1 MMMMS
6 LSGSKNRFSTK
17 LPQMLTTSSVC
28 AAAFADNAFAGTDA
42 EELKNFLIGFWNFRT
57 GDVTSILLYTVA
69 PIALP
74 YLIFSK
80 VREREETSFFYLPPA
95 LFRDGIVF
103 ASLFFSHSI
112 DRASLTRTARLFLPG
127 HLPLT
132 VRGTKDGETDGNI
145 RRRRMDRV
153 YDQRWLDVKELTL
166 VQVNVFVKAAEKGA
180 LDDELVGEFV
190 KQQQLNEK
198 WKQSTINVE
207 DTRAAAATRRARAQ
221 AIIEAREE
229 REKQESS

>member
-1 MMMMS
+1 
-6 LSGSKNRFSTK
+6 
-17 LPQMLTTSSVC
+17 MLTTSAVC

-80 VREREETSFFYLPPA
+80 LGEQKMEKQMATLEEGGWIEYMTER
-95 LFRDGIVF
+95 G
-103 ASLFFSHSI
+103 
-112 DRASLTRTARLFLPG
+112 
-127 HLPLT
+127 
-132 VRGTKDGETDGNI
+132 
-145 RRRRMDRV
+145 
-153 YDQRWLDVKELTL
+153 LDVKELTL
-166 VQVNVFVKAAEKGA
+166 VQVNVFVKAAEQGA